1 WLRSSTRNP
10 DNPALELLRRALKA
24 ATSSRNRLT
33 RLAPSIFSLDAEA
46 QDSWEEDKAWLMDY
60 AAMVYRISDEKK
72 GLPPK
77 TAPSASEMAPPAKK
91 GPGIPED
98 EKGTPLECHAF
109 QSLAAEKKAVIKD
122 AFLAW
127 QTWDRNVRKHKQE
140 FETRNQNGR
149 RTIPIPRRNSANSGA
164 VTINRSSGSP
174 PRQGRDSLT
183 TA

>member
-140 FETRNQNGR
+140 FEVRNPKWQDDDSHS
-149 RTIPIPRRNSANSGA
+149 SAEL
-164 VTINRSSGSP
+164 
-174 PRQGRDSLT
+174 RQLWSRYNQSILGLAST
-183 TA
+183 